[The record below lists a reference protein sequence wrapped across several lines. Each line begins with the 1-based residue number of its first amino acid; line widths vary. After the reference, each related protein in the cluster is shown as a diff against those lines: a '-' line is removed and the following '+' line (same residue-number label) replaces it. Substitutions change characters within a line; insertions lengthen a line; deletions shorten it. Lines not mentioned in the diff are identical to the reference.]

1 MQVIDISPNRNNASL
16 SSNLG
21 SQSVSGKALCVAM
34 TRDGHRVYLGGHSGV
49 WRSDDGGVTWLHP
62 EWSPATPGG
71 PTLPGAL
78 PVAVVYD
85 LLIDPRDPDVVF
97 AATGRDV
104 HSPDLSGIYR
114 STDGAHTWTLSH
126 QFLSSGQPGAGIVT
140 CLSAVADDPDTIYA
154 AGQFAIAWT
163 TSGGASWTESVPDPD
178 PNGSVNHVVA
188 GPLRSGGRLVYAVG
202 RKVWFSLDGGVTWN
216 LDPVALSL
224 GAATDGGG
232 GSSSRALA
240 LDPRQDTVVYA
251 MQGDTALWKGV
262 YSEPPQ
268 PTPGIW
274 TTFPPLPGNPRT
286 ASGGAFVL
294 AHRNDDDSLSLI
306 VSDARTVHAG
316 SETVAQT
323 SDWIRV
329 EDETTCHCDP
339 HGLALTP
346 DFQLAALSGPDHGR
360 AVLVNDGGAVAS
372 TDGMHSF
379 TNATNLS
386 TLNVVNPG
394 VNAGPLATALTFGTG
409 DNEGFSSS
417 DASNWKTQDYFGG
430 DNDCSFGDPRQ
441 AARMILFAPRSAPAA
456 DTGENHDG
464 AIFLFAST
472 NADPPDTSLGSP
484 VKRRVPGPPA
494 AIDPTSNPPDGP
506 IIGWTAVSNYFN
518 YGYRPLVLTLAGEA
532 PRTDSDLVVIRY
544 TGTIGTDPVLLLR
557 TTALSTVTQSSDWV
571 NTGSAE
577 GDGLPVFQ
585 VGPALPHPLMG
596 TVQASGGHDRPT
608 FYVGNGAPISQQSV
622 SSPGLWKLAP
632 GTASWQQIV
641 PAAAAGPAIASRFHV
656 DPYRPGLVYVLGG
669 DHVYRSE
676 DGGASWEIDRA
687 LEAVATEQGAF
698 PLAITGSTNP
708 AESVLRAMEF
718 DATRPGLRFAVG
730 AAGVF
735 MTTDGADW
743 QPILRS
749 SALAMQPTSITY
761 DPISCERAV
770 YVGTSNRGLL
780 KLSPIPPDWD
790 FPQGS
795 LQATTGHI
803 TLLRVHDV
811 GTGFG
816 PPNDVLDAEIIVEL
830 DSELEKAFGL
840 QLRDDTNRSAAEGM
854 LALLR
859 DSFGRGRAV
868 RIEFTRTGCHMGTIE
883 RVIQQT

>member
-1 MQVIDISPNRNNASL
+1 MQVTDVSPNRNNTSL
-16 SSNLG
+16 SSDLG

-34 TRDGHRVYLGGHSGV
+34 TNDGGRVYLGGHSGV
-49 WRSDDGGVTWLHP
+49 WRSDDGGLTWTHP
-62 EWSPATPGG
+62 EWSPATPGE
-71 PTLPGAL
+71 PTMPGAL
-78 PVAVVYD
+78 PVASVYD

-126 QFLSSGQPGAGIVT
+126 QFHKAGQSVAGIVT

-154 AGQFAIAWT
+154 AGEFAIAWT
-163 TSGGASWTESVPDPD
+163 TSGGAAWTESVPDPKK
-178 PNGSVNHVVA
+178 NVNHVVA
-188 GPLRSGGRLVYAVG
+188 GPPRSGGRLVYAIG
-202 RKVWFSLDGGVTWN
+202 GGVWFSLDGGVTWN
-216 LDPVALSL
+216 VDPVTLTLS
-224 GAATDGGG
+224 AATDGAGL
-232 GSSSRALA
+232 SSRALA
-240 LDPRQDTVVYA
+240 LDPRQDTVLYA
-251 MQGDTALWKGV
+251 MQGDVALWKGV

-274 TTFPPLPGNPRT
+274 TMFPPLPGNPRT
-286 ASGGAFVL
+286 PSGGAFVL
-294 AHRNDDDSLSLI
+294 AHRNNDDSLSLI
-306 VSDARTVHAG
+306 VSDSRTVHAG
-316 SETVAQT
+316 GETVAQT
-323 SDWIRV
+323 SDWVRV

-346 DFQLAALSGPDHGR
+346 DFQLAAFSGPDHGR

-379 TNATNLS
+379 TNATGLS
-386 TLNVVNPG
+386 TLNVVNAG
-394 VNAGPLATALTFGTG
+394 VNAGPSSTALTFGTG

-417 DASNWKTQDYFGG
+417 DGSNWKTQDYFGG
-430 DNDCSFGDPRQ
+430 DNDCSFGDPRDPT
-441 AARMILFAPRSAPAA
+441 RMILFAPRSGPAA
-456 DTGENHDG
+456 GTGENHAG

-472 NADPPDTSLGSP
+472 NADPPDTSVDSS
-484 VKRRVPGPPA
+484 VKHRVPGPPA
-494 AIDPTSNPPDGP
+494 AIDPTSSPPNGP
-506 IIGWTAVSNYFN
+506 IIGWTAVSSYFN
-518 YGYRPLVLTLAGEA
+518 YGYRPLVLTLAGET
-532 PRTDSDLVVIRY
+532 PRPDSDLVVIRY
-544 TGTIGTDPVLLLR
+544 TGTIGTDPALLLR
-557 TTALSTVTQSSDWV
+557 TTALSRITQSSDWV

-577 GDGLPVFQ
+577 GSGPPVFQ
-585 VGPALPHPLMG
+585 VGPALPDPLMG
-596 TVQASGGHDRPT
+596 TVQASGGHDQPT
-608 FYVGNGAPISQQSV
+608 FYVGNGAPITQQSAP
-622 SSPGLWKLAP
+622 SPGLWKLAP
-632 GTASWQQIV
+632 GDTSWLPIV
-641 PAAAAGPAIASRFHV
+641 PAAGAGPAIASRFHV
-656 DPYRPGLVYVLGG
+656 DPYRPELVYVLGD

-676 DGGASWEIDRA
+676 DGGSSWEIDIA
-687 LEAVATEQGAF
+687 LEAAITEQGSF
-698 PLAITGSTNP
+698 PLIIAASSNP

-718 DATRPGLRFAVG
+718 DATRPELRFAVG

-743 QPILRS
+743 QPILLS

-761 DPISCERAV
+761 DPTSCQRAV

-780 KLSPIPPDWD
+780 KLSPIPPDWE

-830 DSELEKAFGL
+830 DSEPEKAFGL
-840 QLRDDTNRSAAEGM
+840 QLRNDANRSAAEGM

-868 RIEFTRTGCHMGTIE
+868 RIEFTRTGCRMGTIE
-883 RVIQQT
+883 RVIEQT